1 MTSVTRPDSNTVSI
15 SYSGNCATVTD
26 EAGKAR
32 ESCSDGLGRL
42 TQVYEDPSGL
52 DYLTTYAYDAL
63 NDLTSVTQGSQTRTY
78 SYDALGRL
86 TAATTP
92 ESGTANFYYTTS
104 GGGLCAGD
112 PSAVCRRT
120 DARGT
125 TTTYTYDAL
134 NRLTQ
139 KTYSD
144 STPTALFYYDESS
157 VNVSGTVYATPNG
170 LGRLTHTATA
180 QSGILQSCVKRQ
192 ARERPRYRARVM
204 CCRLSGDPR
213 TVDRRDKAVPPRERL
228 HIAWALRGVTQNL
241 PHSFDRC
248 IDTVFEVNE
257 SISRPQSTPDFLT
270 RNHFARPLEE
280 HGEDFKRLSDQPEP

>member
-1 MTSVTRPDSNTVSI
+1 VERPDSNTVSI
-15 SYSGNCATVTD
+15 SYSANCSTATD

-32 ESCSDGLGRL
+32 KSCSDGLGRL
-42 TQVYEDPSGL
+42 TQVYEDPSGVN
-52 DYLTTYAYDAL
+52 YLTTYAYDAL

-86 TAATTP
+86 TAATTT

-170 LGRLTHTATA
+170 LGRLTHTARRRAASCKPPPCTVTTPSGVCRTIGSA
-180 QSGILQSCVKRQ
+180 RRRIARAPASGIC
-192 ARERPRYRARVM
+192 ATITIWGVM
-204 CCRLSGDPR
+204 
-213 TVDRRDKAVPPRERL
+213 
-228 HIAWALRGVTQNL
+228 
-241 PHSFDRC
+241 
-248 IDTVFEVNE
+248 
-257 SISRPQSTPDFLT
+257 
-270 RNHFARPLEE
+270 
-280 HGEDFKRLSDQPEP
+280 